1 LGDDVVYEIA
11 KTTSAIKVDE
21 EQVKEQMEAEELVP
35 EEIQPAINMQIDQ
48 EWQEREKPETK
59 KKVESS
65 ERLKDLEEKENDA
78 EHVAAR
84 TKWKAENPD
93 QTLKHYKNL
102 YTKGVIDSLPWEEV
116 ADADKYNEG
125 YQQNGEQDEST
136 LFNKLK
142 K

>member
-1 LGDDVVYEIA
+1 
-11 KTTSAIKVDE
+11 
-21 EQVKEQMEAEELVP
+21 
-35 EEIQPAINMQIDQ
+35 MQIDE

-78 EHVAAR
+78 DHVAAR
-84 TKWKAENPD
+84 THWKAENPSL
-93 QTLKHYKNL
+93 TLKHYKNL
-102 YTKGVIDSLPWEEV
+102 YTKGVIDSLPWEEKEFI
-116 ADADKYNEG
+116 DKYQAVSEQG
-125 YQQNGEQDEST
+125 YTQNSEQDGDT

>member
-1 LGDDVVYEIA
+1 MIYFVNQSLA
-11 KTTSAIKVDE
+11 
-21 EQVKEQMEAEELVP
+21 
-35 EEIQPAINMQIDQ
+35 
-48 EWQEREKPETK
+48 
-59 KKVESS
+59 
-65 ERLKDLEEKENDA
+65 LEEKENDA

-84 TKWKAENPD
+84 TQWKAENPD

-102 YTKGVIDSLPWEEV
+102 YAKGVIDSLPWEEV